1 MQTLATRRV
10 KAGNAAIPIG
20 STGAKSTSIYARK
33 GAPAIAVNDGKIVKI
48 GQNAAWGRFVQLQ
61 DQTGNTYTYAHLGST
76 SRMYA
81 VPKPT
86 QVSAAQLAKNLIMPV
101 LPAPKQPASAGAQ
114 QASAPVSA
122 KQATQTVKQTV
133 SLKAATQAQSTTA
146 SAPVVTDVKQRLFA
160 YPSRPAS
167 YAAGGKIQLRST
179 QLEISDFRNY
189 FSDVLHLAKDQYT
202 LAPLKAG
209 SIVLAGTIL
218 GRVGPVTGGKAP
230 HMEFMIQPA
239 GRGAP
244 LVDPK
249 PILDG
254 WKLLEA
260 TAVYRAS
267 GVDPFFG
274 PGAKNPSVGQILLMS
289 KEQLQ
294 TRILQ
299 DPHVQMSICER
310 RAVQAGQSDRRVLAA
325 VEFLSASGLDPTI
338 SGITCA
344 TGSNPISGTSVNIT
358 RINNLP
364 VAGHQGTGSLADLAD
379 PAAAHPPGRP
389 EARSD
394 HQRHQP
400 QGPARDARA
409 ARSHRPDPDHLH
421 PGLRRQ
427 QAALRAGRDDPQGRP
442 VDRPD
447 QPHQQDRRAVGADDA
462 EQVRAPGE
470 RPLSSTAATAS
481 RPVQLH
487 PGRGAVAPRSDAG
500 ALSGPRARRCGL
512 PHPRPGDRRARR
524 SRAASVRAQPADGR
538 ARARTDAGEHRPGDD
553 HRPHALAAG

>member
-1 MQTLATRRV
+1 MQSVLLRAKLIGGVPAGLIGALTGLVQGHFPVAARARYADDNVQALATRRV
-10 KAGNAAIPIG
+10 NSGNAAIAIG
-20 STGAKSTSIYARK
+20 STNAKSTSIYAAK
-33 GAPAIAVNDGKIVKI
+33 NAPAIAVNDGKIVKI
-48 GQNAAWGRFVQLQ
+48 GDNAKWGRYIQLQ
-61 DQTGNTYTYAHLGST
+61 DQTGNTYTYGNLGSI

-86 QVSAAQLAKNLIMPV
+86 QTSATQLAKNLIMPV
-101 LPAPKQPASAGAQ
+101 LPAPKTAASAGAQ
-114 QASAPVSA
+114 QASDPVSTQ
-122 KQATQTVKQTV
+122 QATRTVKQSV
-133 SLKAATQAQSTTA
+133 SLKPTTQAQTA
-146 SAPVVTDVKQRLFA
+146 TSSAPVVSEVKQRLFA

-167 YAAGGKIQLRST
+167 FAAGGKVQLRST

-209 SIVLAGTIL
+209 AIVLAGTIL
-218 GRVGPVTGGKAP
+218 GRLGPSTAGKTP

-299 DPHVQMSICER
+299 DPHVQMTICER
-310 RAVQAGQSDRRVLAA
+310 RAIQAGQSDRRILAA

-338 SGITCA
+338 SGITCTSA
-344 TGSNPISGTSVNIT
+344 TNPISDTSVNIT

-364 VAGHQGTGSLADLAD
+364 VAGHQGTGSLADLAIRRLLTLQGSLLPD
-379 PAAAHPPGRP
+379 QIISATSLKGQPATLAL
-389 EARSD
+389 
-394 HQRHQP
+394 
-400 QGPARDARA
+400 
-409 ARSHRPDPDHLH
+409 PDHSDRVQITYTPAFGANKQLSAQVATILKAGQWIDLINRISKIAE
-421 PGLRRQ
+421 PSVPTTPSKY
-427 QAALRAGRDDPQGRP
+427 ALP
-442 VDRPD
+442 
-447 QPHQQDRRAVGADDA
+447 
-462 EQVRAPGE
+462 
-470 RPLSSTAATAS
+470 
-481 RPVQLH
+481 
-487 PGRGAVAPRSDAG
+487 
-500 ALSGPRARRCGL
+500 
-512 PHPRPGDRRARR
+512 
-524 SRAASVRAQPADGR
+524 ASV
-538 ARARTDAGEHRPGDD
+538 H
-553 HRPHALAAG
+553 